1 MPKPTSVCRATE
13 RKHLWPMV
21 RLGDVC
27 EVVLGGTPKTGIT
40 EYWDGD
46 IPWLTPGDMGKITQ
60 MYVDASN
67 CKRKISQL
75 GLDNGSTLCPARS
88 VILSTRAPIGYAF
101 VNSVPMATNQG
112 CKTLV
117 PSDDVYP
124 EYLCFNLL
132 GRTDELN
139 ELGTGTTFKELATG
153 RLKAMPLP
161 LPPLS
166 IQREIVARLERELAA
181 VEKIKKGFEALAE
194 TAKAEF
200 KAELKEV
207 FEEIS
212 RGGAETRRLGDVCK
226 VQRGGSPRPIKDY
239 ITDSTE
245 GLNWIKIGDVE
256 PAGKY
261 ITQTVEKIK
270 ASGLNKTRKV
280 SAGDFLLSNSMSF
293 GRPYILKI
301 DGCIHDGWL
310 VLKGFSK
317 TFTEDFFYYLL
328 RSPIVQEQFDKL
340 AHGSTVRNLN
350 TDVVSRVSLPLP
362 PLAVQREVVA
372 RLDAAKARA
381 GKLELKAREGVAA
394 CETMRKAI
402 LKEAFE

>member
-1 MPKPTSVCRATE
+1 
-13 RKHLWPMV
+13 MV

-117 PSDDVYP
+117 PSDDVYS

-153 RLKAMPLP
+153 RLKAMTLP

-166 IQREIVARLERELAA
+166 VQREIVARLERELAA
-181 VEKIKKGFEALAE
+181 VEKMNKGFEELAE

-212 RGGAETRRLGDVCK
+212 RGGAETRRLGDAFRFVDYRGMTPNKITSGVPLITAKNIRFGYMDYRERFYISEEDYAKRQTRGVARCGDILFTTEAPMGYVALADQK
-226 VQRGGSPRPIKDY
+226 RFSTGQRI
-239 ITDSTE
+239 ITFQWPNATE
-245 GLNWIKIGDVE
+245 HDNRYFLYYFMSDVFQGQVRE
-256 PAGKY
+256 N
-261 ITQTVEKIK
+261 
-270 ASGLNKTRKV
+270 ASGATAQGIKSSRLVN
-280 SAGDFLLSNSMSF
+280 LS
-293 GRPYILKI
+293 
-301 DGCIHDGWL
+301 
-310 VLKGFSK
+310 VLIPGFQK
-317 TFTEDFFYYLL
+317 
-328 RSPIVQEQFDKL
+328 
-340 AHGSTVRNLN
+340 
-350 TDVVSRVSLPLP
+350 
-362 PLAVQREVVA
+362 QRQIA
-372 RLDAAKARA
+372 DRLDSAKARA
-381 GKLELKAREGVAA
+381 EKLEAKAREGMAV